1 MKPRMLLLVPLITA
15 LLAACGAAPSAQT
28 STSGMP
34 TQGGAP
40 ALATAAPAPTAAPQ
54 PAAAPISV
62 KHSLGT
68 LTLPKPAARVVACS
82 EEAIDFLITL
92 GVQPIGICSDRVS
105 GAGTGVPYTLPHFFP
120 KQLLGTPVFLGTADA
135 PSLEAIL
142 ALKPDLIISG
152 VWAEKANPKL
162 AEIAPTFVVDTGAT
176 GYWRETLGEIGRALG
191 REPQSQQFLAD
202 YDATA
207 KHLAEQLAPTAAAA
221 KVLFIY
227 SFSATDGTMVLGP
240 TWPGSKQFELLG
252 FKIFEPAGLDLSK
265 GGVAPSSPEILSNTD
280 ADIVFLMRPKT
291 DDGQIPRYPIDELL
305 DSLKGP
311 RVVRQYID
319 ATRGSTAPFTDKFV
333 LEEIAGLIDT
343 TTE

>member
-15 LLAACGAAPSAQT
+15 LLAACGAVPSAQT
-28 STSGMP
+28 PTS
-34 TQGGAP
+34 AP
-40 ALATAAPAPTAAPQ
+40 APATAAPAPTAVPQ
-54 PAAAPISV
+54 PTDAPISV

-105 GAGTGVPYTLPHFFP
+105 GAGAGVPYTLPHFFP
-120 KQLLGTPVFLGTADA
+120 KELLGTPVFLGTADA
-135 PSLEAIL
+135 PSLEQIV

-152 VWAEKANPKL
+152 VWAETANPKL

-221 KVLFIY
+221 AKVLFIY

-240 TWPGSKQFELLG
+240 TWPGSKPFELLG

-333 LEEIAGLIDT
+333 LEEIAGLLDT